1 MNKLFKLL
9 ALFTFLSI
17 NVFAQANK
25 VNFKEISIDIEN
37 LPKEIKA
44 FVPEGYE
51 ALNATSGNLN
61 LDAIPDVI
69 LVVHQP
75 NEKETS
81 DVVDHPTKRPLLVLI
96 GEGNNKY
103 RLAAR
108 NDNAVYCVDCGG
120 VFGDP
125 FEGISIKNGIFSVEH
140 YGGSAWRWTKII
152 TFKYSVKDKNWLL
165 TRVGSD
171 SFHVSDP
178 NKVKSTVKTAKSF
191 GRVLF
196 EKYDVYKY

>member
-140 YGGSAWRWTKII
+140 YGGSAWRWTA
-152 TFKYSVKDKNWLL
+152 S
-165 TRVGSD
+165 
-171 SFHVSDP
+171 
-178 NKVKSTVKTAKSF
+178 AC
-191 GRVLF
+191 
-196 EKYDVYKY
+196 